1 MNIEFTLIGYRSF
14 VSSEMFE
21 WKKKISQ
28 LIVMLCLD
36 YIMGTHILLEKVLN
50 ISKHHFTL
58 NSKHC
63 YKLCIAVGLTWKGF
77 VNAEVYAD
85 LIIRGTSRKNY
96 RRVRRGKRKRG

>member
-63 YKLCIAVGLTWKGF
+63 YKLCIAVGLT
-77 VNAEVYAD
+77 
-85 LIIRGTSRKNY
+85 
-96 RRVRRGKRKRG
+96 